1 MTFIKKI
8 LLGLIPL
15 SFTVIGEMIKGKV
28 ESKIDKKD

>member
-1 MTFIKKI
+1 MSFIKKL

-15 SFTVIGEMIKGKV
+15 SFSIVGEMIKGKV